1 MSVNAKRENA
11 NLRTSPSLRL
21 ACLVAAALLLAVVPV
36 AAAPAPGDGGVVFTY
51 IAPDAQAVH
60 LAGDFNGWD
69 AEALPLV
76 RGEDGVWS
84 VTVPLTPGDHEYK
97 FVVDGQWVE
106 DPDNP
111 QRQSDPF
118 GGYNSLVKIR
128 DDGTP
133 APVAAAPSATAAPAT
148 ASPAPAGK
156 GKVQVGSPR
165 ATADGILFTYKDA
178 GAGAVFLAG
187 SFNGWNATDTPLAK
201 DSGGVWSVVK
211 KLDSG
216 SYEYKFVVDGN
227 WVADPENPDTSADP
241 YGGVN
246 SVVTVDAKGRVV
258 AAAAAPA
265 AAAPLGTTLA
275 TKMTMSGRYLT
286 RFEMAKNI
294 QSDPRYRLLRPSQS
308 VDLNFIT
315 QVNDLVDAYTR
326 LRMDSN
332 ENVILNNIT
341 GNLDEASLFVHPDKF
356 SINAY
361 WNREI
366 FTSKDPMNLVGNIDY
381 DATIGNDH
389 LPLGKGTAGAL
400 IEADPFGLHF
410 EGFFANVHNYDYYN
424 NPLLFDNTGGDRI
437 WVRFSRKLGNL
448 ELGTPIWLQRELIWM
463 NFESIVGQPST
474 GIPAL
479 DDYLARTG
487 DSSTWFETESHD
499 YKLGL
504 DATLPLRDDTMSL
517 GAEVLYVDYLDRF
530 VTGNQSGQNNVNGS
544 IDVPFNERDAVM
556 ASLRWDYQPDVET
569 AVRLQHTYRDMDGA
583 EPDQRVLGLSFQD
596 QATAE
601 NHIFFNIEDS
611 PAQTTYNWTEL
622 EASRTSGDRD
632 LKLYL
637 YHRGLKE
644 DFAPVGRTVPGD
656 STRSDHTIS
665 TWYLSGLVGKGTP
678 RSRFGHGEL
687 EFGLT
692 FRDPDVRDQDYKSY
706 EFIGRWQRHVSRAV
720 NAIADV
726 RYIKYDV
733 DAPDPISGAL
743 VTADD
748 GYWSPFVGL
757 QYKPQQSFEL
767 VFGYGVDPVEF
778 SIDYQGRQFGRWW
791 YRQRYLFD
799 HPDAGLLDAE
809 QYLEDAR
816 VFTLR
821 AQMTF

>member
-1 MSVNAKRENA
+1 MSVNANRNHST
-11 NLRTSPSLRL
+11 LCHGPGRHL
-21 ACLVAAALLLAVVPV
+21 ACLLAAALLLGAFPV
-36 AAAPAPGDGGVVFTY
+36 AAAPAPGDGGVLFTY
-51 IAPDAQAVH
+51 IAPDARTVH

-69 AEALPLV
+69 ATALPLIK
-76 RGEDGVWS
+76 GDDGVWS
-84 VTVPLTPGDHEYK
+84 VTVALPPGEHEYK
-97 FVVDGQWVE
+97 FVVDDQWLE

-111 QRQSDPF
+111 RRRSDPF
-118 GGYNSLVKIR
+118 GGYNSVVTIQ

-133 APVAAAPSATAAPAT
+133 ETALAAKVEAPKSAGAEPTT
-148 ASPAPAGK
+148 DLGK
-156 GKVQVGSPR
+156 ISVGRPR
-165 ATADGILFTYKDA
+165 ATADGILFTYRDP

-187 SFNGWNATDTPLAK
+187 SFNGWNATDTPLKNDGQGNWA
-201 DSGGVWSVVK
+201 VAK
-211 KLDSG
+211 KLDAG

-246 SVVTVDAKGRVV
+246 SLVTVDAKGKVV
-258 AAAAAPA
+258 AAASAPTSVESVV
-265 AAAPLGTTLA
+265 TTLA

-294 QSDPRYRLLRPSQS
+294 QQDPRYRLLRPSQS
-308 VDLNFIT
+308 VDLNFNT
-315 QVNDLVDAYTR
+315 QVNDLVNAYTR

-356 SINAY
+356 SIDAY

-366 FTSKDPMNLVGNIDY
+366 FTSGDPMNLVGNIDY
-381 DATIGNDH
+381 EATIGNDH

-400 IEADPFGLHF
+400 VEADPFGVHF
-410 EGFFANVHNYDYYN
+410 QGFFANVHNYDYYN
-424 NPLLFDNTGGDRI
+424 DPKLFDNTGGDRI

-479 DDYLARTG
+479 DDHLARTG

-499 YKLGL
+499 YKYGL
-504 DATLPLRDDTMSL
+504 DATLPLHDGTMSL

-530 VTGNQSGQNNVNGS
+530 VTGNQSGQNNVNGA

-556 ASLRWDYQPDVET
+556 ASLRWDYDPDVDT
-569 AVRLQHTYRDMDGA
+569 SVRLQHTYRDMDGA
-583 EPDQRVLGLSFQD
+583 TPEQRVLGLSFQD

-601 NHIFFNIEDS
+601 NHIFFSIEDS

-622 EASRTSGDRD
+622 EASSTSGDRD
-632 LKLYL
+632 LKLYI

-644 DFAPVGRTVPGD
+644 DFGSAGRTVPGD
-656 STRSDHTIS
+656 STRTDHTID
-665 TWYLSGLVGKGTP
+665 TWYLSGMIGQGTP
-678 RSRFGHGEL
+678 KSRFGHGEL

-706 EFIGRWQRHVSRAV
+706 EFIGRWQRSVSPSV

-733 DAPDPISGAL
+733 NAVDPVNGEL
-743 VTADD
+743 VTGDK

-757 QYKPQQSFEL
+757 QYRPQRDLEL
-767 VFGYGVDPVEF
+767 VLGYGVDPVEF
-778 SIDYQGRQFGRWW
+778 SIDYNGRQFGRWW

-799 HPDAGLLDAE
+799 HPGAGLLDAE
-809 QYLEDAR
+809 QYLADAR